1 MQLKD
6 SKLFHQQC
14 YIDGCWSDAGNRAT
28 IDVINPATRQKLGT
42 VPNMGAAE
50 TRRAIEAAR
59 AAFPA
64 WAQKTAKERAVI
76 LKRWH
81 AKAAVRKR

>member
-14 YIDGCWSDAGNRAT
+14 YIDGSWSDAGNRAT

-59 AAFPA
+59 ADCIPGLGAEDGQRTCRDPETLA
-64 WAQKTAKERAVI
+64 
-76 LKRWH
+76 
-81 AKAAVRKR
+81 